1 MVVSDIP
8 ALKTLWKMQTNL
20 SEKILKDCTLPFS
33 SHHCLY
39 LDEFSSGLFSLHSSY
54 HRRGIMYYSFG
65 KNTSN
70 SYWVTGTVLDSEDS
84 ALPETDLDLPNLDS
98 KHLIYSLAY

>member
-1 MVVSDIP
+1 
-8 ALKTLWKMQTNL
+8 
-20 SEKILKDCTLPFS
+20 
-33 SHHCLY
+33 
-39 LDEFSSGLFSLHSSY
+39 
-54 HRRGIMYYSFG
+54 MYYSFG